1 MLPMRFA
8 EGEQPKAL
16 LIGSLC
22 SLHFW
27 TAIRG
32 GDAQQKQLWTFSLH
46 SQGQCC
52 TSLPVQRNCVRKC
65 FRFAVISFCFY
76 EKHNCQILTS
86 VGFSK
91 RGIAIWCCCSFVL
104 LLIFITLHELQ
115 YPFRDHCLISSR
127 SPSWTIETSSYR
139 TIQDIS
145 KDVLKHRK
153 TLNILFPL
161 MRNT

>member
-1 MLPMRFA
+1 MLSRSSSGLSPSTVR
-8 EGEQPKAL
+8 
-16 LIGSLC
+16 GSAA
-22 SLHFW
+22 H
-27 TAIRG
+27 
-32 GDAQQKQLWTFSLH
+32 
-46 SQGQCC
+46 
-52 TSLPVQRNCVRKC
+52 LPVQRNCVRKC
-65 FRFAVISFCFY
+65 FRFAIISFCFY

-91 RGIAIWCCCSFVL
+91 RVIAIWCCCSFVL

-127 SPSWTIETSSYR
+127 SPSWTIETSSYW

-153 TLNILFPL
+153 NLKHSVSVDEKYL
-161 MRNT
+161 MQKWRIKYMVCTTVINQAVSA